1 MSAAEHLAEIRLA
14 SYGESAGLAVRAA
27 DLSKSAPPRW
37 AWQDRL
43 VIGYLNLL
51 IGNEGVGKG
60 TLMAWTIARLTRGE
74 LPGDLAGKPI
84 GVGVLGDED
93 SFADVWTPRLHA
105 AGADLDRVFQIER
118 PDGGFVNVAEDRDKL
133 TIAIAQYRLGML
145 FFDQLLD
152 NLGAGTDD
160 WRQKAVREALQ
171 PIRALARELEIVT
184 LGALHPNKRADS
196 FRHLVSGAAAFNA
209 VSRSSMLLAQHPEDE
224 TLRVLCRGKGNLSK
238 APDSVEFRIDEH
250 RFSAN
255 GHDFAVPLAAGFVNG
270 ALTVDDLLGTDTVRE
285 EHSKV
290 ADACEVIEA
299 LLPRDG
305 NWHPAKPIKEACE
318 ADGVDDRTAKRAKE
332 RLGVEHRR
340 TTTFPAA
347 TEWRWPLTQDAHGT
361 SVSNVPTVPSVP
373 SAIPLDSAS
382 WDRQDTRDSQSV
394 SPDCDPTG
402 PDPLPGEDVGT
413 WRERMKSI
421 GGAL

>member
-196 FRHLVSGAAAFNA
+196 FRHSSQAPQRSTRLAARACSWRSIQRTKRYA
-209 VSRSSMLLAQHPEDE
+209 CSVAGRAICQKRLIRSSSGS
-224 TLRVLCRGKGNLSK
+224 TN
-238 APDSVEFRIDEH
+238 
-250 RFSAN
+250 
-255 GHDFAVPLAAGFVNG
+255 
-270 ALTVDDLLGTDTVRE
+270 
-285 EHSKV
+285 
-290 ADACEVIEA
+290 
-299 LLPRDG
+299 
-305 NWHPAKPIKEACE
+305 
-318 ADGVDDRTAKRAKE
+318 TA
-332 RLGVEHRR
+332 
-340 TTTFPAA
+340 
-347 TEWRWPLTQDAHGT
+347 
-361 SVSNVPTVPSVP
+361 SVPTVTTSPCRWQPALSTAHSRSTIC
-373 SAIPLDSAS
+373 SALTPCARSTARSLTPA
-382 WDRQDTRDSQSV
+382 
-394 SPDCDPTG
+394 
-402 PDPLPGEDVGT
+402 
-413 WRERMKSI
+413 K
-421 GGAL
+421 